1 MKRVRAFLFTSI
13 AALAACESAP
23 PPSPA
28 APLSASS
35 NASTDEAARALAE
48 AEALRSKGDW
58 EGAESLLIPWIG
70 DARPGVRGKVIG
82 KLGRVARSRG
92 ELDRAVNLLY
102 EAIALDREAGDD
114 AAEGADGLALAY
126 TLIYS
131 TRSLDEASDVL
142 TYVGPAAGRDPK
154 IKAMVPYYEGLLAY
168 ETGDYG
174 EALRL
179 YRLSRSLAVETKQER
194 HRADTAQ
201 VEANLLVKLGRFAES
216 EALFR
221 DLMSPIPADYG
232 PCDRAHLF
240 TNAGFAALVARRS
253 MGETSAAD
261 PRATLEGAYRL
272 YATTCR
278 DLDLVANALTN
289 LALAAHARGDK
300 ESARRYLHDARAA
313 EGGTDAKV
321 TAYQLQ
327 VEAEQ
332 ALGEGKEG
340 LARAEA
346 LYETMGRL
354 AAVTRLRAFAI
365 EASLGK
371 ALVLEAKGARDEA
384 DNAYREARS
393 SLGRWLDMVPLGE
406 GWDTFLSTLSWVTA
420 RWVEALLKR
429 PNGARDAFMAAGEG
443 YGQELSA
450 LFGLSAAA
458 SLTGEERA
466 ARRREVERYR
476 RARESLEATLQGLSW
491 ATPSEELTAALG
503 RYYEGLEALRLG
515 SVPRI
520 KAPLLA
526 PGVRAPAPAQDEVQ
540 IVYAKLPRGWIGLAA
555 SADGVVKHDVSPSE
569 PSALVKPFLGLFAG
583 KKRITARALG
593 ALGAVDLHAA
603 PEIGAPLVYRL
614 GLDRAPRAP
623 SSGAK
628 VVMVIDPS
636 GDYPAMAR
644 EAEIARRALE
654 GRGLAVKA
662 LAGEA
667 ATRGAVLEALEDP
680 SVDLFYYLGHAAFE
694 GRDGERS
701 ALWLAGYGRLT
712 VTDVLA
718 ARRVPLR
725 VVLAGCEAGR
735 SSAVGV
741 AHAFVMAGAASVVA
755 ASRPVDAGFA
765 ARFVRG
771 LAEEQGEDPFG
782 DPAAAAA
789 RVGRS
794 MRQKEPSSDW
804 ASFRVI
810 VP

>member
-1 MKRVRAFLFTSI
+1 MKRVRALLFTSI
-13 AALAACESAP
+13 AALAACDSAP

-28 APLSASS
+28 ASSSASV
-35 NASTDEAARALAE
+35 DEAARVLAE
-48 AEALRSKGDW
+48 AEALRGKGDW
-58 EGAESLLIPWIG
+58 EGVESLLIPWVS
-70 DARPGVRGKVIG
+70 DPRPGVRGKVIG

-92 ELDRAVNLLY
+92 EVDRAVNLLY

-126 TLIYS
+126 TLMVS

-142 TYVGPAAGRDPK
+142 TFVGPAASRDPK
-154 IKAMVPYYEGLLAY
+154 IKAMAPYYEGLLAY

-179 YRLSRSLAVETKQER
+179 FRISRSLAVETNQAR

-221 DLMSPIPADYG
+221 DLMSPIPPDYG
-232 PCDRAHLF
+232 PCDRANLF
-240 TNAGFAALVARRS
+240 TNVGFAALLTRRS

-272 YATTCR
+272 YVTTCR

-443 YGQELSA
+443 YAQERSA
-450 LFGLSAAA
+450 LLGLSATEA
-458 SLTGEERA
+458 LTSEERA

-491 ATPSEELTAALG
+491 ATPSEELSAALG
-503 RYYEGLEALRLG
+503 RYHEGLEALRLG

-593 ALGAVDLHAA
+593 ALGAVDLHAT
-603 PEIGAPLVYRL
+603 PELGAPLVYRL